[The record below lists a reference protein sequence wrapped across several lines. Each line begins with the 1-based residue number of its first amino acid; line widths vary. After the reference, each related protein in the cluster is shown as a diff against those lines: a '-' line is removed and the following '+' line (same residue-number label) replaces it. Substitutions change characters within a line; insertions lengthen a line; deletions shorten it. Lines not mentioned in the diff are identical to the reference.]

1 MCDIVVVGSLNVDVS
16 LRGVHIPRPGETV
29 RAKGLSI
36 GAGGKGLNQ
45 AIGASRLGA
54 RVHIVGRL
62 GEDRFA
68 DVPEDALRDAGVD
81 ASYVSR
87 LSDHH
92 TGTALIVV
100 DESTGENA
108 IAVSGGANH
117 ELRPADLQ
125 DAVAAF
131 RASGV
136 LMVQLELVLE
146 TVEAALDLAK
156 ENTLTT
162 VLDPAPAQELSDIFL
177 RKVDLITPNETEAEF
192 LAGVRVH
199 DVESAAEAGSRLRE
213 RTLGDVLI
221 TLGSAGCVWVWAT
234 GFEHVP
240 ASRVKPVDTTGAGDA
255 FNAGLAVG
263 LARGE
268 PVGRALRTA
277 LRAGTAAT
285 LRRGAAAA
293 MPTAKEL
300 ERLPDAS

>member
-1 MCDIVVVGSLNVDVS
+1 MRDIVVVGSLNVDVS
-16 LRGVHIPRPGETV
+16 LQGAHIPRPGETV
-29 RAKGLSI
+29 LAKGLSI
-36 GAGGKGLNQ
+36 AAGGKGLNQ

-54 RVHIVGRL
+54 RVHIVGRV

-68 DVPEDALRDAGVD
+68 DLPQDAMRDAGVD

-87 LSDHH
+87 VPDQH

-108 IAVSGGANH
+108 IAVAGGANH
-117 ELRPADLQ
+117 ALRPADLQ

-136 LMVQLELVLE
+136 LMVQLELALE

-162 VLDPAPAQELSDIFL
+162 VLDPAPAQELSDSFL

-192 LAGVRVH
+192 LTGVRVH

-268 PVGRALRTA
+268 SVGRALRTA

-285 LRRGAAAA
+285 LHRGAAAA

-300 ERLPDAS
+300 ERLPNAL